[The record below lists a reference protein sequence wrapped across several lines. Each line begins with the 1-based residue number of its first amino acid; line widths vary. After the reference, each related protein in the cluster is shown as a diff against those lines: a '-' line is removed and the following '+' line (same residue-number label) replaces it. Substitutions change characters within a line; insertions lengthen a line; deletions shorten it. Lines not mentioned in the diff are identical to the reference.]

1 MKKELIWKTIWELQK
16 MSSNLLTSK
25 NLLIQDI
32 SELKKDKN
40 NLNSEISIINKNI
53 DNWNKNNTE
62 AENKYIDLIWKNT
75 DLQAKVTQWEYNL
88 AALYTKE
95 QEITKNFQLNQEN
108 LNNHSITLNNL
119 IKDIQDLKEEKTS
132 VSNTNIAIIQDNIKK
147 NQESEK
153 IQLEI
158 TERSNILNDIN
169 KSIAKINNIK
179 KNLEEKETYLIKK
192 ASKLVR
198 KESRLNDLKKDLFS
212 NK

>member
-1 MKKELIWKTIWELQK
+1 
-16 MSSNLLTSK
+16 
-25 NLLIQDI
+25 
-32 SELKKDKN
+32 
-40 NLNSEISIINKNI
+40 
-53 DNWNKNNTE
+53 
-62 AENKYIDLIWKNT
+62 
-75 DLQAKVTQWEYNL
+75 
-88 AALYTKE
+88 
-95 QEITKNFQLNQEN
+95 
-108 LNNHSITLNNL
+108 
-119 IKDIQDLKEEKTS
+119 

-169 KSIAKINNIK
+169 KSITKINNIK